1 MLWIPSCCFFS
12 WTQLLKEFPF
22 PHPPEACLE
31 AVSLSMPSDSGALA
45 LCLFF
50 QIQEFFSSSALPEKL
65 TFFFSR
71 ATHITSFLK
80 TSTNVKGRILFVLF
94 SLYIALHIYLCYG
107 NMFIEI
113 ISVNLIIIFSFPLY
127 PFHTPVSSPK
137 ALPICSVSR
146 ATLLCSYRSRHLRK
160 LVFKK
165 YFTYSF
171 GHAGC

>member
-1 MLWIPSCCFFS
+1 MPWIPSYFFFS

-22 PHPPEACLE
+22 PHPPEACTP
-31 AVSLSMPSDSGALA
+31 AVSLSMPFDSGALA

-65 TFFFSR
+65 TFFFSG

-80 TSTNVKGRILFVLF
+80 TSTNVKDRILFVLF
-94 SLYIALHIYLCYG
+94 SLCIAFHIYLCYG

-113 ISVNLIIIFSFPLY
+113 ISVNLFIIFNFPLY

-137 ALPICSVSR
+137 ALWICSVSQ
-146 ATLLCSYRSRHLRK
+146 ATLLCSYRSRHLRE
-160 LVFKK
+160 LIF
-165 YFTYSF
+165 
-171 GHAGC
+171 